1 MSENAMS
8 NSIFP
13 HSTEP
18 LVFLRLP
25 EVERRTG
32 FKRATIYRL
41 IADGAFIPPVK
52 CGTSSAWPEHE
63 VNDWLSAKI
72 AERDAAKGAK

>member
-1 MSENAMS
+1 MS

-13 HSTEP
+13 RNTEP

-41 IADGAFIPPVK
+41 IATGEFVAPVK
-52 CGTSSAWPEHE
+52 LSYSSAWPEHE
-63 VNDWLSAKI
+63 VNAWLAAKI
-72 AERDAAKGAK
+72 AQRDATKERK

>member
-1 MSENAMS
+1 MP

-41 IADGAFIPPVK
+41 IAIGEFVAPVK
-52 CGTSSAWPEHE
+52 LSNSSAWPEHE
-63 VNDWLSAKI
+63 VNAWLAAKI
-72 AERDAAKGAK
+72 AQRDAKKEGR